1 MGWKNT
7 VRIELIEPN
16 SMFNEF
22 YPKVYKVLED

>member
-7 VRIELIEPN
+7 VRIELIELN
-16 SMFNEF
+16 SMFNEL